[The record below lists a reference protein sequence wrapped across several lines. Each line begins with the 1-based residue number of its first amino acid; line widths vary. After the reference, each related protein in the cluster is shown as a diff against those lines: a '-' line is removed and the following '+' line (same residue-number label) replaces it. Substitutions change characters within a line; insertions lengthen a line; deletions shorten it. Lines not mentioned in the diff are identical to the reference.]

1 MRAAVIA
8 NPASGRG
15 RSLVAAERICSALAA
30 RGIVPTRLPLDA
42 SRADLEAACVGALAV
57 VAVGGD
63 GTVRSLAA
71 KVAGGSVPLAIVPT
85 GTENLAAR
93 EFGFRCS
100 PAVLADRILAR
111 QSRAVDLGFIRR
123 AGLPDHAFLVMVS
136 AGFDADVVAALG
148 ATRRGPVTYVAY
160 ARQILM
166 LLRHWQAPGFVAESG
181 VLELPSQQDA
191 GEHPRKPDEPG
202 EPVTSGAIWAA
213 DRIEAAGQ
221 LIIANS
227 RQYALRLNPARA
239 ADPSDG
245 LLDTVVLP
253 AQGGWSMVAW
263 ALRLALSPGGIAG
276 AWTARGPAWRVQFDR
291 PTLIQ
296 ADGDPVSGG
305 PVQQMEVALHPGV
318 LRIVEMN
325 RSQGSSAGA

>member
-100 PAVLADRILAR
+100 SAVLADCILAR
-111 QSRAVDLGFIRR
+111 QSRTVDLGFIRR

-181 VLELPSQQDA
+181 ALELPNQPDA
-191 GEHPRKPDEPG
+191 VDQPTEAAETA
-202 EPVTSGAIWAA
+202 TSGAVWAA
-213 DRIEAAGQ
+213 DRIAAAGQ

-305 PVQQMEVALHPGV
+305 PVQHMEVALHPGV

-325 RSQGSSAGA
+325 RAQGLPAGA

>member
-1 MRAAVIA
+1 MPSMRAAVIA

-42 SRADLEAACVGALAV
+42 SRADLAAACVGALAV

-111 QSRAVDLGFIRR
+111 QSRTVDLGVIRR

-136 AGFDADVVAALG
+136 AGFDADVVDALAA
-148 ATRRGPVTYVAY
+148 ARRGPVTYLSYV
-160 ARQILM
+160 RQILK

-181 VLELPSQQDA
+181 GLVVP
-191 GEHPRKPDEPG
+191 GEHDAVGQPRESG
-202 EPVTSGAIWAA
+202 EPATAGAVQPA

-227 RQYALRLNPARA
+227 RQYALRFNPARA

-253 AQGGWSMVAW
+253 AQGGWSMVRW
-263 ALRLALSPGGIAG
+263 ALRLALSRGAIAG
-276 AWTARGPAWRVQFDR
+276 ALTARGPAWRVQFAR
-291 PTLIQ
+291 PTVIQ

-305 PVQQMEVALHPGV
+305 PVQHMEVALHPGA
-318 LRIVEMN
+318 LRIVQMTGPR
-325 RSQGSSAGA
+325 RSPTGA